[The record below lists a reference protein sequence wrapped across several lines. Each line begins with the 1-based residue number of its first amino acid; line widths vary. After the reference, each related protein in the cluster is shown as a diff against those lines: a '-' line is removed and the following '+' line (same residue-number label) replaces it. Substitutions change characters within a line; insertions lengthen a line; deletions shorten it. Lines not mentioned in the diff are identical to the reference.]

1 MSLRGG
7 IDLGGAKI
15 QAVVVEAGHE
25 AAGQARHPTPVVG
38 GPEAIAAMMAAAL
51 SEAAQAAG
59 VRTDEL
65 QGVGACAPG
74 DVDAVAGTVANANN
88 LTGWAG
94 TTYDLGADLER
105 RLGTRVRLG
114 NDVNAATL
122 GEVRLGAGLPYSSLL
137 GVFWGS
143 GVGGGVVLDGV
154 LWEGRGAAGE
164 IGHVVVR
171 FEGGRRCSCGNLGCM
186 EAYAGRGPMEARAR
200 ELHEAG
206 RKTRLFELMEHRG
219 KDRLTSGVWERA
231 LEHHDELAE
240 ELMEEAV
247 KALGAGI
254 ASAVNLLDVPAVV
267 LGGGMGLRFFD
278 RVRTSLEAS
287 MQEHLFDH
295 DHPPDLVG
303 AALGDLG
310 GAIGATLLL
319 DEASSAGGKPA
330 GVR

>member
-1 MSLRGG
+1 VALRGG

-15 QAVVVEAGHE
+15 QAVVTEAGRE
-25 AAGQARHPTPVVG
+25 AAGQSRHPTPVVG
-38 GPEAIAAMMAAAL
+38 GPEAIAAAMAAAL
-51 SEAAQAAG
+51 TEAAQAAG
-59 VRTDEL
+59 VRTDAL

-74 DVDAVAGTVANANN
+74 DVDAVAGTVTNANN

-94 TTYDLGADLER
+94 VTYDLCADLER
-105 RLGTRVRLG
+105 RLGTHVRVG

-143 GVGGGVVLDGV
+143 GVGGAIVLDGV

-164 IGHVVVR
+164 IGHVVVC
-171 FEGGRRCSCGNLGCM
+171 FQGGRRCSCGNLGCM
-186 EAYAGRGPMEARAR
+186 EAYAGRGPMETRAR

-206 RKTRLFELMEHRG
+206 RKTRLFELMTHRG

-240 ELMEEAV
+240 ELMAEAV

-267 LGGGMGLRFFD
+267 LGGGMGLRFFE
-278 RVRTSLEAS
+278 RLHTSLEAS
-287 MQEHLFDH
+287 IQEHLFDH
-295 DHPPDLVG
+295 DHPPDLVC

-319 DEASSAGGKPA
+319 DEASPAGGNPA